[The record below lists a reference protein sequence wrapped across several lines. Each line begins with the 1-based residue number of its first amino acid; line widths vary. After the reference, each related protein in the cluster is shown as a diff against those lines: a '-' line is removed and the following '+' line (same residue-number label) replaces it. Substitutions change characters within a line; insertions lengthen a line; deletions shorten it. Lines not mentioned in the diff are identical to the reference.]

1 MGGTGY
7 GNTGGQKHRLSKEF
21 RQRRTRGADSP
32 DVSDLLQN
40 NRFINNE
47 SQSEAGDFTNQFSS
61 NLNDHFLIFFYDK
74 LIQ

>member
-7 GNTGGQKHRLSKEF
+7 GNTGGQKHRLSKGF

-32 DVSDLLQN
+32 DVSDLLLQN
-40 NRFINNE
+40 NRFIENQ
-47 SQSEAGDFTNQFSS
+47 SQSEAGDFTN
-61 NLNDHFLIFFYDK
+61 LKDDHFLIFFYKK